1 MRESLEAIKSE
12 SPLSH
17 GGRLFFLL
25 LCALYLIAVP
35 TPASADVLDDVKKSG
50 VLIWGGDQEGGGPF
64 IFPDAAD
71 NNKLAG
77 FEVELADMIA
87 KELGVKAEFKQ
98 GQWENVPSLLD
109 KGDIHLA
116 LNGFELKPVIARDYL
131 TTRAYYSF
139 GLQLTSKAGGEFP
152 TWDEV
157 RRIGKNRKVR
167 IGVLGTSAAEQYVK
181 EQCAEFAEP
190 VSFNGN
196 TDGMTAVE
204 NGQIDASLQDDC
216 VAIFYADR
224 FRQLQFVDRP
234 QPGGVYIGLVK
245 KGEERFRDAVD
256 VALTKIIEDGR
267 LERLYDKYKLAGR
280 LQMLLLRA
288 KTHVSAAKTTSFSEV
303 LTSHFGL
310 LLKAAGMTV
319 FLSFASMPLA
329 ILIGL
334 LIAIGRMY
342 GPAPVRWLGAIYVE
356 VIRGTPLMLQL
367 YAIYFLLPKIGISVP
382 ALVAAIAGLAIN
394 YSAYEAEIYRAG
406 LQAVPKG
413 QWEAALSL
421 GMSPRQ
427 ALWRIVVPQAVRI
440 VIPPVT
446 NDFIALFKDT
456 SVCSVVTVM
465 ELTKQYNVLAMSTGA
480 ILELAILTSL
490 LYLAMSYPLSLFARW
505 SEKKLASTPIV

>member
-1 MRESLEAIKSE
+1 MLAIV
-12 SPLSH
+12 
-17 GGRLFFLL
+17 FLV
-25 LCALYLIAVP
+25 CPAQ
-35 TPASADVLDDVKKSG
+35 ASADVLDDVKKSG
-50 VLIWGGDQEGGGPF
+50 VLIWGGDQEGGGPL
-64 IFPDAAD
+64 IFPDAK
-71 NNKLAG
+71 NGNKLSG

-87 KELGVKAEFKQ
+87 AELGVKAQFQQ

-116 LNGFELKPVIARDYL
+116 LNGFELKPVLARDYL
-131 TTRAYYSF
+131 VTRPYYAF
-139 GLQLTSKAGGEFP
+139 GLQLTSALDGGLAS
-152 TWDEV
+152 WDDV
-157 RRIGKNRKVR
+157 RRVGKTRKVR
-167 IGVLGTSAAEQYVK
+167 IGVLGTSSAEQYVK

-190 VSFNGN
+190 VSFSGN
-196 TDGMTAVE
+196 IDGMTAVD
-204 NGQIDASLQDDC
+204 NRQVDAALQDDC

-224 FRQLQFVDRP
+224 FNKQRFVDRP

-245 KGEERFRDAVD
+245 KDETRFRDAVD
-256 VALTKIIEDGR
+256 AALSKIIDDAR
-267 LERLYDKYKLAGR
+267 LERLYDRWKLAGR
-280 LQMLLLRA
+280 LQMLLLRG
-288 KTHVSAAKTTSFSEV
+288 KTSVVAAEATSFREV
-303 LTSHFGL
+303 LSSHFGL
-310 LLKAAGMTV
+310 LLQAAGMTV
-319 FLSFASMPLA
+319 FLSFVSMPLA
-329 ILIGL
+329 IFIGL

-342 GPAPVRWLGAIYVE
+342 GPAPIRFLGTLYVE

-367 YAIYFLLPKIGISVP
+367 YAIYFLLPQIGVSVP

-421 GMSPRQ
+421 GMTPRQ

-480 ILELAILTSL
+480 ILELAVLTSL

-505 SEKKLASTPIV
+505 SERRMASGRPIV

>member
-1 MRESLEAIKSE
+1 MSLIA
-12 SPLSH
+12 PLS
-17 GGRLFFLL
+17 R
-25 LCALYLIAVP
+25 AN
-35 TPASADVLDDVKKSG
+35 ADVLDDIKKSG

-64 IFPDAAD
+64 IFPDAAND
-71 NNKLAG
+71 NKLIG

-87 KELGVKAEFKQ
+87 ADLGAKARFQQ

-139 GLQLTSKAGGEFP
+139 GLQLTASADGPFR
-152 TWDEV
+152 TWDDV
-157 RRIGKNRKVR
+157 RLIGKTTKVR
-167 IGVLGTSAAEQYVK
+167 IGILGTSAAEQFVK
-181 EQCAEFAEP
+181 EQCAQFAEP
-190 VSFNGN
+190 VSFTGN

-216 VAIFYADR
+216 VAIYYADR
-224 FRQLQFVDRP
+224 FRKLQFVDRP
-234 QPGGVYIGLVK
+234 QQGGYYIGLVK

-256 VALTKIIEDGR
+256 AALTKIIEDGR
-267 LERLYDKYKLAGR
+267 LERLYDKWKLSGR
-280 LQMLLLRA
+280 MQMLLLRGNA
-288 KTHVSAAKTTSFSEV
+288 GVTAAKETNFAEV
-303 LTSHFGL
+303 LSTHSLTL
-310 LLKAAGMTV
+310 LEAAGMTV

-342 GPAPVRWLGAIYVE
+342 GPTPLRWLGTIYVE
-356 VIRGTPLMLQL
+356 VVRGTPLMLQL

-480 ILELAILTSL
+480 ILELAVLTSL

-505 SEKKLASTPIV
+505 SERRMASGRPIV